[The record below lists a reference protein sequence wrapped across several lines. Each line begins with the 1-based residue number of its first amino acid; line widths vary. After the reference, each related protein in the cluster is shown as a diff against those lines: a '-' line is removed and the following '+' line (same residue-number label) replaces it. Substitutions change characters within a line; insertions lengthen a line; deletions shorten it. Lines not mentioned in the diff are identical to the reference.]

1 MPSAISHAR
10 PLVGSLALLAVLSW
24 SIAAAAEAPHPV
36 EVVWKASAPAKTE
49 VVQQV
54 KATAELVPDV
64 RPIIGVTV
72 EPVRVEA
79 PELIIPLPPPPAKP
93 APPAMPES
101 LPPVKPTALPPAT
114 EPAPAAD
121 PARGTGSVDWKKV
134 PPVRLFPRPGNFTVP
149 PTGCG
154 YYSVLDQ
161 IRGQLRDG
169 APKYGYPPNAIMA
182 NSFFDADFRYLDDP
196 KNKDFDYADPLN
208 RIHLGD
214 NWLFSTGGE
223 LRDRFMDEKHSRLT
237 FRDNDYDLLRARV
250 YGDLWYKD
258 TFRIYVEFISAGS
271 IWQDLLPAPIDVNKA
286 DFQNLFV
293 DLKLADIDGYP
304 AYVRVG
310 RQEMLLGSQRLV
322 SPLDWANTRRTFQG
336 ISAFRQGEKFDAT
349 LFWLQPVVP
358 DPNRLDSVDN
368 NQNFAGLW
376 TTYRPQKGTFLD
388 AYYLFLDNTSR
399 LTASGISRAPFNIH
413 TIGTRYAGD
422 RNHFLW
428 DTELAVQLGRL
439 QNRDIVAGMA
449 TVGGG
454 YNFASAP
461 MNPTVWLYYDYASG
475 SRDPNSGTY
484 TTFNQLFPF
493 GHYYLGFADQV
504 GRQNIH
510 DLNAHLYFYPQN
522 WLTVN
527 LQYHHF
533 WLDQAGDA
541 LYNAG
546 GNPIRRSIGGF
557 AGTDVGSELDA
568 VMNIHATKHSDVLV
582 GYSRIF
588 GGGFLQRTPGPS
600 STDLFYLQ
608 YTYRW

>member
-1 MPSAISHAR
+1 MPCAISHAR
-10 PLVGSLALLAVLSW
+10 PVVGSLALIAGLSW
-24 SIAAAAEAPHPV
+24 SIVAAAEAPRPV
-36 EVVWKASAPAKTE
+36 EVVWKASAPAKSEAVTP
-49 VVQQV
+49 V

-72 EPVRVEA
+72 EPVRAEA
-79 PELIIPLPPPPAKP
+79 PELIIPLPPPSAKP
-93 APPAMPES
+93 DTPIAPASPALEKPAT
-101 LPPVKPTALPPAT
+101 LPPT
-114 EPAPAAD
+114 AD
-121 PARGTGSVDWKKV
+121 PAPVSGTACGTGSVDWTKV
-134 PPVRLFPRPGNFTVP
+134 PPVRPMPRLGNFLMP
-149 PTGCG
+149 PTGPG

-161 IRGQLRDG
+161 LRGQLRDG
-169 APKYGYPPNAIMA
+169 PPKYGYPPLGIMA
-182 NSFFDADFRYLDDP
+182 YSFFDADFRYLDDP
-196 KNKDFDYADPLN
+196 KNKDFDYADPLK
-208 RIHLGD
+208 RVHFGD

-223 LRDRFMDEKHSRLT
+223 LRDRFMEEKHSRLT
-237 FRDNDYDLLRARV
+237 YPDNNYDLLRARV

-258 TFRIYVEFISAGS
+258 TFRIYAEFISAGS
-271 IWQDLLPAPIDVNKA
+271 LWQDLAPLPIDVNKA

-293 DLKLADIDGYP
+293 DLKLADIDGHP

-310 RQEMLLGSQRLV
+310 RQELLFGSQRLA

-349 LFWLQPVVP
+349 LFWVQPVIP
-358 DPNRLDSVDN
+358 NANRLDSVDN
-368 NQNFAGLW
+368 NQNFAGIW

-388 AYYLFLDNTSR
+388 AYYLFLDNTNR
-399 LTASGISRAPFNIH
+399 LTQQGIVRAPFNVH

-422 RNHFLW
+422 ANHFLW
-428 DTELAVQLGRL
+428 DAELAMQLG
-439 QNRDIVAGMA
+439 QIGSRDIVAGMA

-454 YNFASAP
+454 YNFAAAP

-475 SRDPNSGTY
+475 SRNPNSGTD

-493 GHYYLGFADQV
+493 GHYYFGFADQV

-533 WLDQAGDA
+533 WLDQARDA

-546 GNPIRRSIGGF
+546 GNAIRRSTTGF

-568 VMNIHATKHSDVLV
+568 VMNVHVSKHSDVLV
-582 GYSRIF
+582 GYSRLF